1 MKFSRRKVI
10 ALGAGVVGLGLAYRG
25 IKGHGI
31 AAHALEVIRDVYGP
45 EIADDPVAHEFAQ
58 AYEEFVL
65 EKGTQGQ
72 VLDMVYWTGLQDVPF
87 VDEKLGRIKDSV
99 VDKFATSTNVILATE
114 LGKPLEFV
122 ALFDPFLNSCQN
134 QLGAQGY
141 TLA

>member
-1 MKFSRRKVI
+1 MKLSRRKVI
-10 ALGAGVVGLGLAYRG
+10 ALGTGVVGVGLAFRS

-31 AAHALEVIRDVYGP
+31 AGHALDVIRDVYGP
-45 EIADDPVAHEFAQ
+45 EIAADPSAHEFAQ
-58 AYEEFVL
+58 AYEDFVL

-72 VLDMVYWTGLQDVPF
+72 VLDMVYWTGLQDVPY
-87 VDEKLGRIKDSV
+87 VSQKLSRINDSV

-122 ALFDPFLNSCQN
+122 ALFDPFQNTCQN

-141 TLA
+141 TVA